1 MTGKMFNRIAFKL
14 ILLITIGLSVSSII
28 FVYINNRFNFWF
40 LEKGNEL
47 SPVQMVNTFNLYA
60 ALLIITPIVTFIIIF
75 LLGINKRVKYLKYI
89 TNSVSVVKEEVHL
102 EELSLKGKD
111 EITELAK
118 SINIMSSRLK
128 ENYEKEKKIE
138 EAKNEL
144 IVAVSHDL
152 KTPLTS
158 IIGYLELLNDDKF
171 AYEDVQRGYLNVA
184 YGKSVSLN
192 NLINELF
199 EYTKLAN
206 NYIALEKTPFN
217 IAILVNQVV
226 GEHIPFFTEKNIKV
240 ELESKSQEIYSKI
253 DIQRMVRVIE
263 NIVKNAEKYSFHN
276 TIFKVTMTEIDNNI
290 KISFENIGESI
301 IKEELEKIFDKMY
314 RLDKSRTSEN
324 EGSGLGLTISRK
336 IVELHNG
343 RLWAECNGN
352 TIQFNILL
360 QKA

>member
-1 MTGKMFNRIAFKL
+1 MRGKIFNKIAFKL
-14 ILLITIGLSVSSII
+14 ILLIVIGLSVSSIM
-28 FVYINNRFNFWF
+28 FAYINNRFNFWF
-40 LEKGNEL
+40 LEKINEIP
-47 SPVQMVNTFNLYA
+47 PVQVVNMFNLYSA
-60 ALLIITPIVTFIIIF
+60 IIIITPIVTFIIIF
-75 LLGINKRVKYLKYI
+75 LLGISKRVKYLKYI
-89 TNSVSVVKEEVHL
+89 TNSVSVVKDEVHL

-128 ENYEKEKKIE
+128 ENYERERKIE

-158 IIGYLELLNDDKF
+158 IIGYLELLKDDKF
-171 AYEDVQRGYLNVA
+171 VYEDVQRGYLNVA
-184 YGKSVSLN
+184 YGKGVSLN

-206 NYIALEKTPFN
+206 NYISLEKIPFN

-226 GEHIPFFTEKNIKV
+226 GEHIPFFTEKSIKV
-240 ELESKSQEIYSKI
+240 EIESKSQEIYSEI

-276 TIFKVTMTEIDNNI
+276 TIFKVSILEIDNNI
-290 KISFENIGESI
+290 KISFQNIGESI
-301 IKEELEKIFDKMY
+301 SNEELEKIFDKMY

-324 EGSGLGLTISRK
+324 EGSGLGLAISRK

-352 TIQFNILL
+352 TIQLNILL